1 MATNFNYTA
10 KDNSGNTQQG
20 VIVAASKNAALS
32 ALQEKNL
39 KPLVVKEAS
48 KDWKN
53 IEIKLP
59 GNDKVKTQDLV
70 MFTRQF
76 STMVN
81 AGVSLVRCLNT
92 LRDQTESEGLKKV
105 LTQVVSDVEAGEQI
119 SDAMAKHPKVF
130 SSVYVNMVKA
140 GEEGGILD
148 QIMERLATQVEKDSE
163 IKGQVKGAM
172 TYPAVILG
180 ITVIAF
186 LAIMIFIIPELTDIF
201 DDLDGEL
208 PILTQVIIGISDAL
222 RDNFI
227 LVLIGIAVVIF
238 GFIRF
243 IKTERGKFLF
253 DKTILKMPI
262 IGPIVQKINVA
273 RFSRTFSSL
282 NGAGVSVIQSLE
294 VTAGALSNTLIQQ
307 GIHQSIDGIKQG
319 EPIADA
325 IAATEIFPPIVN
337 QMAAI
342 GEETGQIDTVLNKVA
357 EFYEKEVDRVISS
370 LTSIIEPL
378 LIVVLGGVV
387 GTIVASV
394 FGPIMTLTE
403 SF

>member
-208 PILTQVIIGISDAL
+208 PMLTQVIIGISDAL